1 MYAAVLLYH
10 SFASVNFK
18 ASLSRMYWIFQ
29 NEANVLDHPSP
40 TTEMRFLNLYCM
52 SVWLK
57 FLHPSMSSHCPNMSL
72 AFILVLAVGIY
83 IILCLILHFYIA

>member
-57 FLHPSMSSHCPNMSL
+57 FLHPSMSSCPNT
-72 AFILVLAVGIY
+72 FIFVLAVDLHNFVLNLHIF
-83 IILCLILHFYIA
+83 ILLEL